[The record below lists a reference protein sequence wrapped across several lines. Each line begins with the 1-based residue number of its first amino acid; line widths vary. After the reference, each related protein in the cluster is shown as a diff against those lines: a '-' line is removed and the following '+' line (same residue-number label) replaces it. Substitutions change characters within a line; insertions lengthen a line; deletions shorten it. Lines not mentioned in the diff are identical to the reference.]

1 MFFSINKESHQ
12 PIGSMIIVDD
22 FPHWFVFLEMC
33 LVQIFMATIAYFP
46 SHAEHSLQH

>member
-12 PIGSMIIVDD
+12 PIRSVIIVDD
-22 FPHWFVFLEMC
+22 FPHWFVFSEMC
-33 LVQIFMATIAYFP
+33 LVQIHATIAYFP